1 MIYIFILFYF
11 IFLLLLLLLLFC
23 LLIKSPREFFTPEAI
38 FFQSICLSVGIK
50 GDDFSNTD

>member
-11 IFLLLLLLLLFC
+11 IFLLLLLFFFFC
-23 LLIKSPREFFTPEAI
+23 LLIKSPREFFKPEAI

>member
-11 IFLLLLLLLLFC
+11 IFLLLLLLLFC